1 MSVAEHP
8 ELTKVDSAVA
18 GLTISPKD
26 EKAPDKADKKSH
38 RRTSSQADG
47 IYNIKELGIYLIN
60 PIYYRL
66 AY

>member
-18 GLTISPKD
+18 GLTISTKD

-38 RRTSSQADG
+38 RRTSSQAEG
-47 IYNIKELGIYLIN
+47 IYNIKELGIYVTNL
-60 PIYYRL
+60 IYYRL
-66 AY
+66 CC

>member
-18 GLTISPKD
+18 GLTISD

-60 PIYYRL
+60 PIHYRL